1 MNMIETILYLNNHWA
16 IPYNFC
22 VSPPKHIFNI
32 PGPYCEKL
40 YRPIRRYISKPKKT
54 KTNES

>member
-1 MNMIETILYLNNHWA
+1 MIETILYLNNHWA